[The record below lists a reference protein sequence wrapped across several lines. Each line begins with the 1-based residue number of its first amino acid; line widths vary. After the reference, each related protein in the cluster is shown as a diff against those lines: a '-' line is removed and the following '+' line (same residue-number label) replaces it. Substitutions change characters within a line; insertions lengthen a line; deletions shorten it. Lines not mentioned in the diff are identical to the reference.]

1 MVFLIKVIP
10 CVFRSARYPL
20 HRTKMITTEN
30 WVSIDLSKP
39 FAYLLFMF
47 SRLVLLMDVPN
58 QF

>member
-1 MVFLIKVIP
+1 MVFLIQVIP

-30 WVSIDLSKP
+30 WASIDLRKP
-39 FAYLLFMF
+39 FAYLLFVF
-47 SRLVLLMDVPN
+47 SRLVLLMNVPN